1 MSSVTVRQLKPIDT
15 DLELLIQDLN
25 GDDWDDFDQP
35 FTLESLTS
43 FLQDGSHVYLV
54 AHIDDQLA
62 GALHAYVLPHP
73 SGRIH
78 FYIDEV
84 DTKKQFRRKGVA
96 KAMMQQALEIAKQ
109 HNVDE
114 AWLGT
119 EHDNEP
125 AKALYNSLKPDEIE
139 NGPIYSWKTK

>member
-1 MSSVTVRQLKPIDT
+1 MSSVTVRQLSSTDT
-15 DLELLIQDLN
+15 DLESLIQDLN
-25 GDDWDDFDQP
+25 GDGWDDFDQP
-35 FTLESLTS
+35 FTLASLTS
-43 FLQDGSHVYLV
+43 FLQDDSHVYLV

-62 GALHAYVLPHP
+62 GALHAYVMPHP

-84 DTKKQFRRKGVA
+84 DTKKPFRKQGVA
-96 KAMMQQALEIAKQ
+96 KTMMREALRVAGDWGC
-109 HNVDE
+109 DE

-139 NGPIYSWKTK
+139 NGPIFSWKTK

>member
-1 MSSVTVRQLKPIDT
+1 MAEVIVRQLKPTDT

-25 GDDWDDFDQP
+25 GGDWDDFDHP
-35 FTLESLTS
+35 FTVESLTS
-43 FLQDGSHVYLV
+43 FLQDDSHVYLV

-84 DTKKQFRRKGVA
+84 DTKKQLRRKGVA
-96 KAMMQQALEIAKQ
+96 KTMMQEALSIARDRGC
-109 HNVDE
+109 DE

-125 AKALYNSLKPDEIE
+125 AKALYNSLKPSEIE
-139 NGPIYSWKTK
+139 NGPIFSWKTK